1 MVLWQKRE
9 NPGTEQYPEKGV
21 GDCGKPQNPG
31 TIDEAALRDLPAAN
45 LTGGFCSLEPG
56 LSF

>member
-31 TIDEAALRDLPAAN
+31 TIDEAALWDLPAAD
-45 LTGGFCSLEPG
+45 LTGGVL
-56 LSF
+56 LS